1 MRALGIAALLASV
14 VTGVSQT
21 ERIQGPALR
30 THLLSRDVEIA
41 LALSAGPAHLR
52 DSAAVYVYE
61 SRGYVLARKGTG
73 TVTCLVNRDAFL
85 DGYDALKP
93 TCFDAEGTARIVPM
107 ILREGEMLAKGSDA
121 ATIRKAIDT
130 AFQKKELEPPRRIG
144 IAYMLQGDVSAI
156 DAKTGAVLARSHPPH
171 LMFYAAGLTDAD
183 FAFGKTPIDGLGMPP
198 FVYRRNAYHG
208 YVIVTVS
215 K

>member
-1 MRALGIAALLASV
+1 MRAAAIVAVLVCV
-14 VTGVSQT
+14 VAGGSQT

-30 THLLSRDVEIA
+30 THILSREVEIA
-41 LALSAGPAHLR
+41 LALNAGPAHLR
-52 DSAAVYVYE
+52 ESAAVYVYE
-61 SRGYVLARKGTG
+61 PRGYVLAKKGAAG
-73 TVTCLVNRDAFL
+73 VTCLVNRDAFL

-107 ILREGEMLAKGSDA
+107 IVREGELLAKGSDA
-121 ATIRKAIDT
+121 PTIRKAIET
-130 AFQKKELEPPRRIG
+130 AFQKRELEPPRRTG

-156 DAKTGAVLARSHPPH
+156 DARTGAVLARSHPPH

-183 FAFGKTPIDGLGMPP
+183 FAFGKTPIDGLAMPP